1 MKPYVKV
8 TTGGRTIAYVNPS
21 QDSAQFDLG
30 FARIKTNQAR
40 KRFSQAGCLYASGG
54 NLGCMADVIARE
66 RSGAAQGTFNNRN
79 LYSPANTAPSY
90 GHSYP
95 QRGFY
100 RFP

>member
-30 FARIKTNQAR
+30 FAKLDKPSQKTFQ
-40 KRFSQAGCLYASGG
+40 SAGCLYASGG

-66 RSGAAQGTFNNRN
+66 RSGATNI
-79 LYSPANTAPSY
+79 
-90 GHSYP
+90 
-95 QRGFY
+95 
-100 RFP
+100 